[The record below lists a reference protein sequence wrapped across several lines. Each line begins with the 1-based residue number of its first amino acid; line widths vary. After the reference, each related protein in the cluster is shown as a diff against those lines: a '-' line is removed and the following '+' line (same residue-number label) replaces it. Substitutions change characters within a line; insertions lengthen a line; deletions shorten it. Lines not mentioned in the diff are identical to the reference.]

1 MKMSSVISAIASTSG
16 ASAQRLVK
24 RKGDSRL
31 LSRPCVCALRRRA
44 SCVDNTIESK
54 SGQCKMKVDNPTI
67 VILMNTYP
75 SYAKS
80 RICTH

>member
-1 MKMSSVISAIASTSG
+1 MGKQSTEPT
-16 ASAQRLVK
+16 K
-24 RKGDSRL
+24 E
-31 LSRPCVCALRRRA
+31 SRPTWGTLEDWMRGQVQR
-44 SCVDNTIESK
+44 DNTIESK

-75 SYAKS
+75 AYAKS